1 MEPRQELERRRNLK
15 RSFSEKRPKPASVK
29 TVEQDASRK
38 TEPELNAIEKSRKD
52 FEL

>member
-1 MEPRQELERRRNLK
+1 MEPRDELERRRHLK

-38 TEPELNAIEKSRKD
+38 IEPEQNAIEKSRED
-52 FEL
+52 FAL